1 MLSAVS
7 EMLFVN
13 AVPGANFEV
22 PTRRPRRDRRQVLA
36 GIVGVLG
43 TGSSWRDLPEE
54 EFGPWLT
61 VYGRYRRGQEEDL
74 WQRIMEALR
83 PCQ

>member
-1 MLSAVS
+1 MILQK
-7 EMLFVN
+7 
-13 AVPGANFEV
+13 P
-22 PTRRPRRDRRQVLA
+22 PTGRPRRNRRQVLA

-54 EFGPWLT
+54 EVGPWLT

-83 PCQ
+83 HRR